1 MSTHRLVATPHVLL
15 VDDDTDILRMSEMAL
30 RRAHMQVTTCASP
43 EDALRTI
50 HDVTR
55 LFDVIVT
62 DLNMP
67 RISGLELSAA
77 LLAAHSSLV
86 IVLTSAD
93 LGDLTEHDVRA
104 AGCAAFLA
112 KPYRGSELVEVV
124 RRVRR
129 P

>member
-1 MSTHRLVATPHVLL
+1 
-15 VDDDTDILRMSEMAL
+15 MAL